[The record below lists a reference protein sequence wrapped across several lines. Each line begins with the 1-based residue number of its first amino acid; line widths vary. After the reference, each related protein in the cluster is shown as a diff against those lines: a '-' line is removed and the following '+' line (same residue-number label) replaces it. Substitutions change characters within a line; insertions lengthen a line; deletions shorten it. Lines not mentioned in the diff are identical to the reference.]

1 MPQQGEARAAT
12 MARADFFSALVLVA
26 LGGGALLEA
35 LRMPRF
41 EAIGANPYSVPGLV
55 PGFLGAVIAA
65 LGLVL
70 LVRAVREGGHRR
82 GATGIGADAGG
93 ARLWFA
99 LALTLGYAAL
109 LVGTLPFALATGLF
123 VFAFIVLFEWPESAG
138 RRVRRGLTA
147 AVEAVIVAA
156 AVTYVFEEFFF
167 VRLP

>member
-1 MPQQGEARAAT
+1 MQEQGEARAGT

-26 LGGGALLEA
+26 LGCGALVEA

-41 EAIGANPYSVPGLV
+41 EAIGANPFSVPGLV
-55 PGFLGAVIAA
+55 PGVLGAVIAA

-70 LVRAVREGGHRR
+70 LVRSVRQGGHRPAAAAAL
-82 GATGIGADAGG
+82 GDAGG
-93 ARLWFA
+93 ARLWIS

-109 LVGTLPFALATGLF
+109 LVGTLPFALATALF
-123 VFAFIVLFEWPESAG
+123 VFGFIALFEWPESAG
-138 RRVRRGLTA
+138 RRVRRLLTA
-147 AVEAVIVAA
+147 AVEAALVAG

>member
-1 MPQQGEARAAT
+1 

-55 PGFLGAVIAA
+55 PGVLGAVIAV
-65 LGLVL
+65 LGLFL
-70 LVRAVREGGHRR
+70 LVRSVRQGGHRR
-82 GATGIGADAGG
+82 GAAAAGGDAGG
-93 ARLWFA
+93 ARLWLA
-99 LALTLGYAAL
+99 LVLTLGYAAL

-123 VFAFIVLFEWPESAG
+123 VFAFIVLFERPESAG
-138 RRVRRGLTA
+138 RRVRRTLSA
-147 AVEAVIVAA
+147 AVEALIVAA
-156 AVTYVFEEFFF
+156 VVTHVFEEFFY